1 MEIHLQVD
9 VYKLVLFTTL
19 EIIQQIYVLEIVHQ
33 DLLLITKQESVLKN
47 VLKIKEFMEIQ
58 FFMFVL
64 LHVQEDYLEVKSIN
78 NVLTFAMMVIG
89 EII

>member
-1 MEIHLQVD
+1 MEIHSQVD